1 MSMIVGLAMAAAAII
16 SVVDGSDALGIFA
29 ANGMTM
35 LAFGAAAVA
44 CLIVAMLPR
53 VGRRREVEV
62 EDRDRRFERDGH
74 VERRETT
81 TRT

>member
-1 MSMIVGLAMAAAAII
+1 
-16 SVVDGSDALGIFA
+16 
-29 ANGMTM
+29 MTT

-53 VGRRREVEV
+53 VGRRRDVAV
-62 EDRDRRFERDGH
+62 DRDARFERDGR